1 MDINYKK
8 IGEHIR
14 RRRKSKDM
22 SQEKLAE
29 YTDLSVTHI
38 SHIETASTKVSLPSI
53 IKIADAL
60 DCTANDF
67 LYDNLKCAKILFEK
81 EIEHELQD
89 CSEYEIRVLFD
100 LIKAT
105 KTSLRSRKI
114 LKD

>member
-14 RRRKSKDM
+14 RMRKSKNI

-38 SHIETASTKVSLPSI
+38 SHIETASTKASLSSI
-53 IKIADAL
+53 LKIANAL
-60 DCTANDF
+60 DCTADDI
-67 LYDNLKCAKILFEK
+67 LYDNLKYAKVLFEK
-81 EIEHELQD
+81 EIARELQD
-89 CSEYEIRVLFD
+89 CSEYEIRVIFD

-105 KTSLRSRKI
+105 KTSLRSRNI